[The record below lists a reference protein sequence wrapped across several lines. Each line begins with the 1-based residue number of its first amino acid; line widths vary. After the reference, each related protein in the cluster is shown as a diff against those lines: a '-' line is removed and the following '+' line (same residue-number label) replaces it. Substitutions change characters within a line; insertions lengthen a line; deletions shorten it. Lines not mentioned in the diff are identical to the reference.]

1 MKRKIYVETS
11 VISYLAARPS
21 KTIIGAAHQ
30 QITMAWWELRSDY
43 ELLVSQSVWQEC
55 AAGDPVAAQRR
66 LAALEGISVLA
77 VTQDMIR
84 LAESLIEQAIIPA
97 KAIEDALHISVSTL
111 HHVDFLLTW
120 NCRHIANPMI
130 QEKIAVYLE
139 QLGLFL
145 PIICTPE
152 ELLGGNNDD

>member
-11 VISYLAARPS
+11 VISYLTARPS

-30 QITMAWWELRSDY
+30 QITMAWWELRSGY

-55 AAGDPVAAQRR
+55 AAGDPVAAQKR
-66 LAALEGISVLA
+66 LAALDGISVLA

-84 LAESLIEQAIIPA
+84 LAGSLIEQAIIPA
-97 KAIEDALHISVSTL
+97 KAIEDALHIAVSTL

-120 NCRHIANPMI
+120 NCRHIANPVI
-130 QEKIAVYLE
+130 QEKIAVYLDTTRIVPPDHMHPR
-139 QLGLFL
+139 G
-145 PIICTPE
+145 TSWRK
-152 ELLGGNNDD
+152 